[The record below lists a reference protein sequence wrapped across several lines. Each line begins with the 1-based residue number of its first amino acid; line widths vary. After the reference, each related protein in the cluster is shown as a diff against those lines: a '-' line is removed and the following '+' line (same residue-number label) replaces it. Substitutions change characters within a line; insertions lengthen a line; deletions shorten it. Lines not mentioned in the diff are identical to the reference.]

1 MPQIAAFPTSK
12 AWIFSSFALVVDLLG
27 HVIVQTIVNT
37 AIVKS
42 CHDRYDSAIDLSAV
56 PRNSTFGFRYGDY
69 FYNNDSIISTGYL

>member
-12 AWIFSSFALVVDLLG
+12 AWIVSSFALVDLFG

-56 PRNSTFGFRYGDY
+56 PRDSTQ
-69 FYNNDSIISTGYL
+69 